1 MKNILVIGAG
11 RFGTYL
17 IQGFSEQG
25 DEILVIDKDE
35 DRLGKVLPFVTASL
49 IGDSTDPDF
58 MGNIGVNNFD
68 ICAVCIGDNFQNS
81 LETTSLLKEL
91 GAKFVIARASR
102 DVQEKLLLRNGADE
116 VVYPE
121 KNMAKWT
128 AIRFSSENVK
138 DYIPVPGDYSIFE
151 VNIPKSW
158 VGKSMVELNIRQNM
172 HLNIIAVNNKDDSEL
187 NMNYNP
193 SDPFREGQS
202 IMVIGSDEDLKKHL
216 GLDY

>member
-17 IQGFSEQG
+17 IEKFAEHG

-35 DRLGKVLPFVTASL
+35 AKIEKVLEYVTSSL
-49 IGDSTDPDF
+49 VGDSTDEDF
-58 MGNIGVNNFD
+58 METIGVNNFD
-68 ICAVCIGDNFQNS
+68 LCVVSIGDNFQGS
-81 LETTSLLKEL
+81 LETTALLKDL

-102 DVQEKLLLRNGADE
+102 DVHEKFLLRNGADE

-128 AIRFSSENVK
+128 AIRFSSSNIK

-151 VNIPKSW
+151 VEVPAEWI
-158 VGKSMVELNIRQNM
+158 GKSIVELQIRQKM
-172 HLNIIAVNNKDDSEL
+172 HLNILAVKNEEDDF
-187 NMNYNP
+187 NMDYDP
-193 SDPFREGQS
+193 SSPFRKGQTVV
-202 IMVIGSDEDLKKHL
+202 VIGSDADLKSHL
-216 GLDY
+216 KLNY

>member
-58 MGNIGVNNFD
+58 MGSIGVNNFD

-102 DVQEKLLLRNGADE
+102 DVQEKFLLRNGADE

-121 KNMAKWT
+121 KNIAKWT

-151 VNIPKSW
+151 VEIPKSW

-187 NMNYNP
+187 NMNYSP

>member
-35 DRLGKVLPFVTASL
+35 DRLGKVLPFVTAIL

-102 DVQEKLLLRNGADE
+102 DVQEKFLLRNGADE

>member
-1 MKNILVIGAG
+1 MKTILVIGAG

-25 DEILVIDKDE
+25 DEILVIDKEE
-35 DRLGKVLPFVTASL
+35 DRLQKVLPFVTASL

-58 MGNIGVNNFD
+58 MKSIGVNNFD
-68 ICAVCIGDNFQNS
+68 ICVVSIGDNFQYS

-102 DVQEKLLLRNGADE
+102 DVQEKFLLRNGADE

-121 KNMAKWT
+121 KSMAKWT

-151 VNIPKSW
+151 IDVPKEW
-158 VGKSMVELNIRQNM
+158 IGKSMVELNIRQNM
-172 HLNIIAVNNKDDSEL
+172 HLNIIAVNNKDDTDL

-193 SDPFREGQS
+193 MDPFKEGQS
-202 IMVIGSDEDLKKHL
+202 VMVIGSDDDLKEHL

>member
-49 IGDSTDPDF
+49 IGDSTDSDF

-102 DVQEKLLLRNGADE
+102 DVQEKFLLRNGADE

-187 NMNYNP
+187 NMNYSP

>member
-102 DVQEKLLLRNGADE
+102 DVQEKFLLRNGADE

-151 VNIPKSW
+151 VEIPKSW

-187 NMNYNP
+187 NMNYSP

>member
-17 IQGFSEQG
+17 IEKFAEHG

-35 DRLGKVLPFVTASL
+35 AKIEKVLEYVTSSL
-49 IGDSTDPDF
+49 VGDSTDEDF
-58 MGNIGVNNFD
+58 METIGVNNFD
-68 ICAVCIGDNFQNS
+68 LCVVSIGDNFQAS
-81 LETTSLLKEL
+81 LETTALLKDL

-102 DVQEKLLLRNGADE
+102 DVHEKLLLRNGADE

-128 AIRFSSENVK
+128 AIRFSSSNIK

-151 VNIPKSW
+151 VEVPAEWI
-158 VGKSMVELNIRQNM
+158 GKSIVELQIRQKM
-172 HLNIIAVNNKDDSEL
+172 HLNILAVKNEEDDF
-187 NMNYNP
+187 NMDYDP
-193 SDPFREGQS
+193 SSPFRKGQTVV
-202 IMVIGSDEDLKKHL
+202 VIGSDADLKSHL
-216 GLDY
+216 KLNY

>member
-49 IGDSTDPDF
+49 IGDSTDSDF

-102 DVQEKLLLRNGADE
+102 DVQEKFLLRNGADE